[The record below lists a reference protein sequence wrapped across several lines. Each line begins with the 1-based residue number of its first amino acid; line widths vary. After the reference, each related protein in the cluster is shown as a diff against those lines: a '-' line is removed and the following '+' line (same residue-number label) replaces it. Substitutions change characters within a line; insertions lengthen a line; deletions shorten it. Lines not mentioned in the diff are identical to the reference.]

1 MQQLIG
7 NFRTMFLF
15 RGFAAILFGILTL
28 VWPGISLTVLV
39 LLFGVF
45 AVISG
50 ITAVAGGRR
59 YRGGQRG
66 GGRFFQSL
74 LCVPAG
80 GQGLPS
86 ARAHRDPCALH
97 HVRPGTLCR
106 DYL

>member
-50 ITAVAGGRR
+50 ITAVAGALRNRQEQGWGLLLFEGILGILAGGGAPAWAGSRR
-59 YRGGQRG
+59 AAFLALRGG
-66 GGRFFQSL
+66 
-74 LCVPAG
+74 CAG
-80 GQGLPS
+80 HDRL
-86 ARAHRDPCALH
+86 
-97 HVRPGTLCR
+97 V
-106 DYL
+106 